1 MDGNGFFMNIPKFR
15 SWTRS
20 MCLAAFCAALM
31 AGDVCGRDLSG
42 EFEAKIDS
50 LIVAA
55 YRTASG
61 EFPCKP
67 GTGGSPKMIQWQDLD
82 KCLKKAEDRVDWEAL
97 SGQIEALR
105 IDAGLLR
112 EDLSPIVESALSAH
126 VIPYSQ
132 VITVKKKN
140 VLLPLTNSVLKYLP
154 EDSLKGLP
162 VFDKKLK
169 KQIGTFFSSFTYEK
183 RGGLSAANNYKLS
196 YFQYNDLEGDL
207 QAPTLNNSLLL
218 DSFGVPWEDASS
230 RPGFRLTS
238 DRLGFKY

>member
-1 MDGNGFFMNIPKFR
+1 MV
-15 SWTRS
+15 
-20 MCLAAFCAALM
+20 
-31 AGDVCGRDLSG
+31 GDVCGRDLSG

-50 LIVAA
+50 LIAAA

-67 GTGGSPKMIQWQDLD
+67 GTRGNPKMIKWQDLD
-82 KCLKKAEDRVDWEAL
+82 KCLKKAEDRVDWETL

-105 IDAGLLR
+105 IDEGLLR

>member
-1 MDGNGFFMNIPKFR
+1 MNILK
-15 SWTRS
+15 SKTWTHS
-20 MCLAAFCAALM
+20 LLLAASAAGLI
-31 AGDVCGRDLSG
+31 AGSVFGEDLSG

-55 YRTASG
+55 YQTASG

-67 GTGGSPKMIQWQDLD
+67 GTGGKPKMIKWQDLD
-82 KCLKKAEDRVDWEAL
+82 KCLQKAEDSVDWESLA
-97 SGQIEALR
+97 GQIEALR
-105 IDAGLLR
+105 LEERLLR

-132 VITVKKKN
+132 VITVKKKDI
-140 VLLPLTNSVLKYLP
+140 LLPLTNSVLKFLP

-183 RGGLSAANNYKLS
+183 RGGLSAANTYKLS

-238 DRLGFKY
+238 NRLGFKY